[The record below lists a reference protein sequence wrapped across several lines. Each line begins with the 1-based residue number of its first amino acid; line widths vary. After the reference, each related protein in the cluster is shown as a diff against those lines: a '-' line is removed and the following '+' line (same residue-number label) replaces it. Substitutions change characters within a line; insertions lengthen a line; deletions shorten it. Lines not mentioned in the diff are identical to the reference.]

1 MKQDEEDELVRAFR
15 EQLEYDKEIE
25 DARIRLANQSDFNL
39 MDGFAMLDAH
49 SKGSITAPELGDALS
64 RLGHH
69 THKDLIYMLVR
80 RFDKDNDGKLLYSDF
95 CDALTPKSL
104 QH

>member
-1 MKQDEEDELVRAFR
+1 
-15 EQLEYDKEIE
+15 
-25 DARIRLANQSDFNL
+25 
-39 MDGFAMLDAH
+39 MLDAH

-69 THKDLIYMLVR
+69 AHKDLIYMFVR
-80 RFDKDNDGKLLYSDF
+80 RFDKDSDGKLLYSDF
-95 CDALTPKSL
+95 CEAFTPKSL